1 MLLTRV
7 GLLHTNYTPTARWGL
22 SSGAEHIENEPL
34 VQMSSTSAVVAI
46 LRNGDQQAPT
56 ISLIHAMRTVICR
69 EPRANCARLSLDC
82 GLARR
87 SDLTT

>member
-7 GLLHTNYTPTARWGL
+7 GLLHTNYPPTARWGL

-56 ISLIHAMRTVICR
+56 ISPTSLEVIAPTPGR
-69 EPRANCARLSLDC
+69 E
-82 GLARR
+82 GG
-87 SDLTT
+87 